1 MIATRCVHSACWHS
15 PNSGEF
21 GLKAHSRYVATPR
34 VAKHR
39 VFVWLDAC
47 IIPDSRI
54 FAFVRSDDTFFGII
68 HSRFHESWSL
78 RTCSWH
84 GVGNDPT
91 YNSAG
96 VFETFPFPEG
106 LSPNIPAA
114 QYAANPHA
122 QAIAAAAKRLD
133 ELRNNW
139 LNPSDLVRVEPE
151 IVAGFPD
158 RIVPK
163 DTQAAAL
170 LRERA
175 LTNLYNEPPQ
185 WLLDAH
191 REVDVAVAGAY
202 GWPNDIPEHDAL
214 TRLIALNASR
224 KSASKGS
231 AEEDVPAENAEV
243 EGEAC

>member
-15 PNSGEF
+15 LNSGEF

-122 QAIAAAAKRLD
+122 QAIAAAANRTAS
-133 ELRNNW
+133 ENTAPVPFESAYAIW
-139 LNPSDLVRVEPE
+139 TSWQHSC
-151 IVAGFPD
+151 D
-158 RIVPK
+158 R
-163 DTQAAAL
+163 DDQAL
-170 LRERA
+170 MQRG
-175 LTNLYNEPPQ
+175 
-185 WLLDAH
+185 D
-191 REVDVAVAGAY
+191 
-202 GWPNDIPEHDAL
+202 
-214 TRLIALNASR
+214 
-224 KSASKGS
+224 
-231 AEEDVPAENAEV
+231 
-243 EGEAC
+243 